1 MVELRNIRDPHPP
14 EFECKRLNAEA
25 GHAVILLL
33 AGLQKRERF
42 NQRYL
47 RVKLIGLRV

>member
-14 EFECKRLNAEA
+14 EFECKRLNAET

-33 AGLQKRERF
+33 AGLQKRKRF
-42 NQRYL
+42 D
-47 RVKLIGLRV
+47 